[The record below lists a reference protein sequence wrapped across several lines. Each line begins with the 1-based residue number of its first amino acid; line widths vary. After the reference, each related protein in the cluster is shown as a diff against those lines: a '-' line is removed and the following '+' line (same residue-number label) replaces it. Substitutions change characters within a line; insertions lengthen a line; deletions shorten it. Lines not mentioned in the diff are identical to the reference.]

1 MKFKCIY
8 NDDVYEFTNEHD
20 IKQMLQHPE
29 YVQVK
34 EVEPEPVKPAKKAVS
49 KTLIEE

>member
-29 YVQVK
+29 YVQIK
-34 EVEPEPVKPAKKAVS
+34 EAEPVIKQIKKTVS
-49 KTLIEE
+49 KTTSEE